1 MIFRPVGTEA
11 AFPPGSVARSMN
23 TKRYTM
29 KESLTWRTAGGGEG
43 GNGDKLPGS
52 PWPLP
57 PTPPSPDG
65 GPRMIG

>member
-1 MIFRPVGTEA
+1 
-11 AFPPGSVARSMN
+11 MN

-29 KESLTWRTAGGGEG
+29 KESLTWRTAGGGQG
-43 GNGDKLPGS
+43 GNGGKLPGS